1 MADHST
7 VARPY
12 AKALF
17 EAASAA
23 RDLAGWSTALAAAA
37 GVVRDAAAHRYL
49 GRPELDAA
57 ARADF
62 VGKICASMEGA
73 ALLSSGLGR
82 NLLRLLAENDRLN
95 ALPEISAQFDRLK
108 TRAENKVR
116 VKVTSASAIDDA
128 QATKI
133 SAALQKTLGRQVD
146 LELEVDPALLGG
158 AIVRAEDRVID
169 GSVRSRLKRLAE
181 TLID

>member
-17 EAASAA
+17 EAATAA
-23 RDLAGWSTALAAAA
+23 GDLAGWSAALAAAA
-37 GVVRDAAAHRYL
+37 GVAGDATAHTYL
-49 GRPELDAA
+49 GRPGLDAA

-62 VGKICASMEGA
+62 VGKICAGVEGA
-73 ALLSSGLGR
+73 ALLGSQVGR
-82 NLLRLLAENDRLN
+82 NLLRLLAENDRLA

-108 TRAENKVR
+108 THAENKVK
-116 VKVTSASAIDDA
+116 VKLTSASTVDEA
-128 QATKI
+128 QAARI
-133 SAALQKTLGRQVD
+133 AGALQKTLGRQVE
-146 LELEVDPALLGG
+146 LELEVDPTLLGG

-169 GSVRSRLKRLAE
+169 GSVRSRLTRLAE